1 MDSRAMPLCAWLQY
15 GHRPEPPCFQVVASS
30 RCLTD
35 KPVGSRLC
43 RGSFAVAM
51 PHALVQ
57 GFDPDEFF
65 FTPRLRYCLYIALAH
80 SRNYGLPALPR
91 AFFCL
96 RIRNSRLTE
105 GFLEQHKNRP
115 PFRDAGF
122 AVQHQFNSQP
132 GSESPPPVVALW
144 SARAVPASLARRT
157 PAPSVN
163 TPAIRRSRPRRC
175 GTCSAT
181 LAIPVWCHR

>member
-115 PFRDAGF
+115 PFEMR
-122 AVQHQFNSQP
+122 VLRFNTNSIRCLDLSRRHRLLRFGEHGLFQP
-132 GSESPPPVVALW
+132 RSPVK
-144 SARAVPASLARRT
+144 RQRRQ
-157 PAPSVN
+157 
-163 TPAIRRSRPRRC
+163 
-175 GTCSAT
+175 
-181 LAIPVWCHR
+181 

>member
-1 MDSRAMPLCAWLQY
+1 MVSRAMPLCAWLQY

-51 PHALVQ
+51 SKALVL

-65 FTPRLRYCLYIALAH
+65 FTPRFRYCLYIARAH
-80 SRNYGLPALPR
+80 SRNYGFPALPR

-105 GFLEQHKNRP
+105 GFLEQQKTRP
-115 PFRDAGF
+115 PFEMR
-122 AVQHQFNSQP
+122 VLRFNTNSTRCLDLSRHHRLLRFGEHRLFQP
-132 GSESPPPVVALW
+132 RSPVE
-144 SARAVPASLARRT
+144 RQRRQ
-157 PAPSVN
+157 
-163 TPAIRRSRPRRC
+163 
-175 GTCSAT
+175 
-181 LAIPVWCHR
+181 

>member
-91 AFFCL
+91 AFFVCEFA
-96 RIRNSRLTE
+96 IRDLLKVSSSN
-105 GFLEQHKNRP
+105 KKPAP
-115 PFRDAGF
+115 PFEMRVLRFDT
-122 AVQHQFNSQP
+122 NSIRCLDLSRHHRLLRFGEHRLFQP
-132 GSESPPPVVALW
+132 RSSVECQ
-144 SARAVPASLARRT
+144 RRQ
-157 PAPSVN
+157 
-163 TPAIRRSRPRRC
+163 
-175 GTCSAT
+175 
-181 LAIPVWCHR
+181 

>member
-51 PHALVQ
+51 PQALVQ

-105 GFLEQHKNRP
+105 GFREQQKT
-115 PFRDAGF
+115 
-122 AVQHQFNSQP
+122 
-132 GSESPPPVVALW
+132 
-144 SARAVPASLARRT
+144 RT
-157 PAPSVN
+157 PFEMRVLRFN
-163 TPAIRRSRPRRC
+163 TNSIRCLDLSRRHRLLRFGEHRLFQPRSPVERQRRQ
-175 GTCSAT
+175 
-181 LAIPVWCHR
+181 